1 MNKKLAG
8 LIILYYPKYEE
19 VYRNISSYS
28 NFIKT
33 LYIIENSKL
42 NEEFITSLKKLL
54 NIQLISK
61 DDGNIGIA
69 KSLNLAL
76 KQAKK
81 DNYEWLLTMDQ
92 DTYFE
97 KNDFSLFLNSFE
109 KIDKKE
115 LIIFSPIHNKKFI
128 SSNIVEKEFVM
139 TSSNIINIDKSLKIE
154 GFDENLFIDEIDHDF
169 CFKSIINK
177 YKIIV
182 NENIAVNHSLG
193 KKDIRNVTIYPAL
206 RLYYM
211 CRNYLYIREK
221 YNDINNDF
229 FKLRDKYLIK
239 FFIRHL
245 IYSSEKFKCL
255 KMILLGMFDY
265 KNNKFGKYNEK

>member
-1 MNKKLAG
+1 MKKDLAG

-19 VYRNISSYS
+19 VYRNISSYCS
-28 NFIKT
+28 CIET
-33 LYIIENSKL
+33 LYIIENSNINKD
-42 NEEFITSLKKLL
+42 FINSLKELVK
-54 NIQLISK
+54 IRIISSGK
-61 DDGNIGIA
+61 NIGIS

-76 KQAKK
+76 EHASK
-81 DNYEWLLTMDQ
+81 DKYEWLLTMDQ
-92 DTYFE
+92 DTSFE
-97 KNDFSLFLNSFE
+97 RNDFSSFLNSFE
-109 KIDKKE
+109 NINKKN

-128 SSNIVEKEFVM
+128 TTNIIEKEFVM
-139 TSSNIINIDKSLKIE
+139 TSANIINVEKSLKIN
-154 GFDENLFIDEIDHDF
+154 GFNDKLFIDEIDHDF

>member
-19 VYRNISSYS
+19 VYRNISSYCGG
-28 NFIKT
+28 IET
-33 LYIIENSKL
+33 LYIIKNSNINGDFINSIEKL
-42 NEEFITSLKKLL
+42 VKIKIIDKEEG
-54 NIQLISK
+54 NVGIS
-61 DDGNIGIA
+61 

-76 KQAKK
+76 AHASK
-81 DNYEWLLTMDQ
+81 DNYKWLLTMDQ

-97 KNDFSLFLNSFE
+97 ENDFSLFLRSFE
-109 KIDKKE
+109 NVNKNG

-128 SSNIVEKEFVM
+128 TTNIIEKKFVM
-139 TSSNIINIDKSLKIE
+139 TSANIINVEKSLKID
-154 GFDENLFIDEIDHDF
+154 GFDENLFIDEVDHDF
-169 CFKSIINK
+169 CFRSIINK

-193 KKDIRNVTIYPAL
+193 RKESKNITLYPAL

-211 CRNYLYIREK
+211 GRNYLVIRKK
-221 YNDINNDF
+221 YYDLNNDF
-229 FKLRDKYLIK
+229 FKTRDKYLVK

-245 IYSSEKFKCL
+245 IYSSEKLKCL
-255 KMILLGMFDY
+255 KMILLGISHY
-265 KNNKFGKYNEK
+265 KNNKFGRYGEK